1 MLLLMH
7 QEIVTV
13 IQVLSYLMG
22 CVLASVMP
30 HNTMI
35 QPEIDADAFKD
46 LELLLL
52 VLVALALL
60 TDF

>member
-1 MLLLMH
+1 MECAL
-7 QEIVTV
+7 E
-13 IQVLSYLMG
+13 
-22 CVLASVMP
+22 SVMP
-30 HNTMI
+30 RNTMI